1 MQTVIVHAALTNE
14 NNNQLCILQ
23 EIKNND
29 ADSCKSY
36 SKTCAKGNMD

>member
-1 MQTVIVHAALTNE
+1 MHGVLTNK
-14 NNNQLCILQ
+14 NSQLYIAQ

-36 SKTCAKGNMD
+36 SKTCAKGYID